1 MVLSSPPTSLTSLAQ
16 GVAMPP
22 CMASLLLSLQSNQGD
37 VGDHQGMGATIAPV
51 GLLCQH
57 ILSYRNLITFMA

>member
-37 VGDHQGMGATIAPV
+37 VGDHQGMGATTATTAMGEIALRKVPE
-51 GLLCQH
+51 LTNSC
-57 ILSYRNLITFMA
+57 S